1 MMAGFRQLRARF
13 VNGNRQQK
21 TESRMSNSP
30 ELLSHPHN
38 RRSDYWKWYICGL
51 LLLAT
56 MLNYMDRQTLSQTA
70 TDICRELSLDNEQ
83 YGDLEMGFGLAFAAG
98 GVITGFLV
106 DRISVRWMYP
116 IVLLGWSI
124 AGFSTAHAEGIG
136 RAMGYEPGPEAG
148 YAGLLLCRVVLG
160 IFEAGQWP
168 CALVTSQRLLS
179 RKDRTLGNSIL
190 QSGASLGAIIT
201 PVITQLLVSDEPG
214 SWKAPFQVIGVLGT
228 LWIIPWLLSIRA
240 EDVALPAGERQPAGS
255 DNPPITEIAAT
266 SAEFFRKFL
275 VLVFVVTLINLC
287 WHFFRAWLPKFL
299 REFHMYAREDVNWF
313 TSAYYIAADVGCL
326 CVGFAVRWLV
336 TQHWNVHRA
345 RMAMFLLC
353 AVLTSL
359 SAVAAYM
366 SAGPALL
373 GMLLLIGFGALG
385 LFPCY
390 YSFSQELSARHQGKV
405 TGALSC
411 INWIFTAIMQKLVGR
426 EVDESHSYATQLVI
440 LGLAPLVAWL
450 LLVLF
455 WPADRKPS
463 EEGR

>member
-1 MMAGFRQLRARF
+1 
-13 VNGNRQQK
+13 
-21 TESRMSNSP
+21 MSTPP
-30 ELLSHPHN
+30 ELLLQPHN
-38 RRSDYWKWYICGL
+38 RRSANWKWYICGL

-70 TDICRELSLDNEQ
+70 TDIGRELSLSNEQ
-83 YGDLEMGFGLAFAAG
+83 YGDLEMGFGLAFAVG

-124 AGFSTAHAEGIG
+124 AGFSTAHAESIG
-136 RAMGYEPGPEAG
+136 RAMGYEAGPDAG
-148 YAGLLLCRVVLG
+148 YAGLLLCRIVLG

-214 SWKAPFQVIGVLGT
+214 SWKAPFQVIGVLGI

-240 EDVALPAGERQPAGS
+240 EDVALPKDDQRPATDDEPGS
-255 DNPPITEIAAT
+255 TGGAAS
-266 SAEFFRKFL
+266 SADFIRKFL
-275 VLVFVVTLINLC
+275 VLIFVVTLINLC

-326 CVGFAVRWLV
+326 SVGFAVKWMVGHRWG
-336 TQHWNVHRA
+336 VHRA

-390 YSFSQELSARHQGKV
+390 YSFSQELSTRHQGKV

-411 INWIFTAIMQKLVGR
+411 INWIFTAIMQKLVGQ

-440 LGLAPLVAWL
+440 LGLAPLVAWVIL
-450 LLVLF
+450 AIF
-455 WPADRKPS
+455 WPSDRKSS
-463 EEGR
+463 ESA